1 MKNRFAK
8 KMENESDVRKSRSWL
23 QTVVAPVLMVFYLGA
38 LAFLCFGHF
47 DSLPEVSTDFFGIPT
62 DKIVHFCMFFP
73 FPILA
78 YATFVHKTKGRW
90 VSVFQIIGIY
100 IAGCILGILTELGQG
115 LTDYRSCDI
124 NDFRADALGMALSS
138 IIIIIIDTIRRSGK

>member
-8 KMENESDVRKSRSWL
+8 EMENESDVRKSRSWL
-23 QTVVAPVLMVFYLGA
+23 QTVVAPVLMVF
-38 LAFLCFGHF
+38 
-47 DSLPEVSTDFFGIPT
+47 
-62 DKIVHFCMFFP
+62 
-73 FPILA
+73 
-78 YATFVHKTKGRW
+78 
-90 VSVFQIIGIY
+90 Y